1 MQGNVVTKIVRLSV
15 ALIICISV
23 APFLALGGQ
32 MTDHVHDSHHGF
44 SDSDVGLW
52 GPMLEGAERDQWQK
66 PDEVIKHLNLKPGD
80 VIADI
85 GAGTGYFTRRFAVV
99 VGPKGRA
106 LGLDI
111 EPSMVEHMKQD
122 AQKLNLTNYDAR
134 VVEPNGPGLEPNSVD
149 VIFVSDT
156 YHHISNRV
164 DYFRNLS
171 KSLRPNGRVVIVDFY
186 QRPLPVGPQ
195 VPEDKVSEETI
206 IKELGQAGYRLIRSV
221 DFLPYQYFLEF
232 GL

>member
-1 MQGNVVTKIVRLSV
+1 MQEKLVTKIVKLSL
-15 ALIICISV
+15 ALIIGILV
-23 APFLALGGQ
+23 APVLGRGNQ
-32 MTDHVHDSHHGF
+32 TTDHLHDSHHGF

-66 PDEVIKHLNLKPGD
+66 PDDVIKHLNLKAGD

-85 GAGTGYFTRRFAVV
+85 GAGTGYFTRRFAVA
-99 VGPKGRA
+99 VGPPGRA

-122 AQKLNLTNYDAR
+122 ARQLNLPNYEAR
-134 VVEPNGPGLEPNSVD
+134 VVKPDGPGLESKSVD

-164 DYFRNLS
+164 DYFSKLS
-171 KSLRPNGRVVIVDFY
+171 KSLKPNGRIVIVDFY
-186 QRPLPVGPQ
+186 KRPSPIGPQ
-195 VPEDKVSEETI
+195 ALEDKVSEETI
-206 IKELGQAGYRLIRSV
+206 IKELGQAGYRLIRSL